1 LWVEYALVPPIAPG
15 ALGADPLG
23 GRVDATWRMATAA
36 VVVARRGTLF
46 DTEPEAEAPSW
57 DPPANDLLLVR
68 LRGDAL
74 QWGGLRFGATWK
86 RWQPD
91 ADFASGTPATDART
105 HDLLGGDVRA
115 AWHGILASAE
125 ISDSYASGLPE
136 DASAA
141 AARRSAGPLTEAL
154 PATAAFRA
162 ELRTR
167 SQPLGRW
174 GAIGFAPQY
183 RALGAQHVDR
193 ASGTE
198 RDLGRPRRGLEGY
211 RLEAWYELP
220 GWPAWARHAYDRH
233 QQFRDADRR
242 VIAQLTEM
250 RVQITNAVHVEA
262 RYAQQ
267 DDRLPASGERFHH
280 DDLVAA
286 VGGADSRARFRLQG
300 GVLDLGGTRQRSVL
314 VLETGAPLGDR
325 MQFLSRVT
333 SVDETGRTRTGFFA
347 ALQYWHL
354 PEFELEVEYG
364 PGWLGDA
371 ALPALDG
378 DLTADGHDVDRFR
391 LHFRGWF

>member
-1 LWVEYALVPPIAPG
+1 VEFALVPPISPG
-15 ALGADPLG
+15 ALGADPHG

-36 VVVARRGTLF
+36 VVVARRGTVF
-46 DTEPEAEAPSW
+46 DSEPDVTAPTW
-57 DPPANDLLLVR
+57 DPPAKDLLLVR

-74 QWGGLRFGATWK
+74 RWGGLRLGGTWK
-86 RWQPD
+86 RWHPD
-91 ADFASGTPATDART
+91 EDFATGNSATDART
-105 HDLLGGDVRA
+105 HDLLAFDLRA
-115 AWHGILASAE
+115 GWHGILGSAE
-125 ISDSYASGLPE
+125 ISDSHASGLPA
-136 DASAA
+136 DASGVPV
-141 AARRSAGPLTEAL
+141 RPNAGPLTRAL

-167 SQPLGRW
+167 SQSLGRW

-193 ASGTE
+193 AGGNE
-198 RDLGRPRRGLEGY
+198 PDLGRPRRGLEGY

-242 VIAQLTEM
+242 VIAQLSEV
-250 RVQITNAVHVEA
+250 RVQATSAVHVEA

-267 DDRLPASGERFHH
+267 DERLPESGERFHH

-300 GVLDLGGTRQRSVL
+300 GMLDLGGARERSVL
-314 VLETGAPLGDR
+314 VLETDAPLGSR
-325 MQFLSRVT
+325 MQVLSRVT
-333 SVDETGRTRTGFFA
+333 SVDEAGRTRTGFFA